1 MEKLIVLLSMTFC
14 TITIQAQMFF
24 YRFKMQH
31 DSTTKAKPH
40 EELAV
45 LIMSKKGSV
54 FYGEDKVKFDSLIYS
69 QIEKSLKTG
78 SNNVNVF
85 GMKRGILASIVTKSY
100 PSYKV
105 NFKNIIYSELYSYE
119 EKRKLNWQISKET
132 QKIREWNCQ
141 KAEVDYL
148 GRKWIAWFTNSIP
161 IPDGPYKF
169 HGLPGLIVKI
179 EDTNQEFGFTLEGVS
194 NKVIERELE
203 SENAIAITYEKYK
216 KLFVDNYLDPGKRV
230 RQAAAQSDGSDVAV
244 EISEDGKIK
253 FSSDIARDLDKLA
266 KTRKIT
272 DINPLEK
279 DLTQ

>member
-14 TITIQAQMFF
+14 TITIQAQMFS
-24 YRFKMQH
+24 YRFKIQH
-31 DSTTKAKPH
+31 DSATKAKPL
-40 EELAV
+40 EELVV
-45 LIMSKKGSV
+45 LVVSKKGSV
-54 FYGEDKVKFDSLIYS
+54 FYGEDKVKFDSVIS
-69 QIEKSLKTG
+69 AQMENSVMAG
-78 SNNVNVF
+78 SNNISLL
-85 GMKRGILASIVTKSY
+85 GMKSGILASIVTKSY

-105 NFKNIIYSELYSYE
+105 NFKNIIGSELYSYE

-148 GRKWIAWFTNSIP
+148 GRKWIAWFTNAIP

-179 EDTNQEFGFTLEGVS
+179 EDTNQEFGFTLEGVN
-194 NKVIERELE
+194 NKVIERELQ

-216 KLFVDNYLDPGKRV
+216 KLFVENYLDPGKRF
-230 RQAAAQSDGSDVAV
+230 RQVAAQSDRWVAAG
-244 EISEDGKIK
+244 EISEEGKEK

-266 KTRKIT
+266 KKRKIT